1 MANEGGSASS
11 SSATDGAGG
20 VGAEEGKWTIPSSL
34 RAEIT
39 AVVTAAGSLFTTVWW
54 MSPDMAES
62 VNVTLACWSARPR
75 DSPQNGQTFHVAST
89 SFAQEGQKAMPV
101 HAEVST

>member
-1 MANEGGSASS
+1 M
-11 SSATDGAGG
+11 
-20 VGAEEGKWTIPSSL
+20 PSSF

-62 VNVTLACWSARPR
+62 VNVTRLLV
-75 DSPQNGQTFHVAST
+75 GQTEGST
-89 SFAQEGQKAMPV
+89 AKRAYLPCGIDLLCTGRAEG
-101 HAEVST
+101 HAAPCCGVNMTLSV

>member
-1 MANEGGSASS
+1 M
-11 SSATDGAGG
+11 
-20 VGAEEGKWTIPSSL
+20 PSSF

-75 DSPQNGQTFHVAST
+75 DPPQNGHTFHVAST
-89 SFAQEGQKAMPV
+89 SFAQEGQKAMRR
-101 HAEVST
+101 HAAAST